1 MCHLYRL
8 DQDRLERH
16 QAEISQG
23 LHPHLEES
31 HQRVVPQVTETNLE
45 PVVAVHQAQ
54 LSLEQEAAHPANL
67 AVVVAVHQRHHQAT
81 VPEHHPDLDP
91 LHRSIKRCRQ
101 MTLLCPQGMGAMMEM
116 VLQRGVVMVLERVEE
131 GVAVTGAEV
140 GPAEAVAVRVAEVVP
155 VPVPVVIPT
164 IHSLHQSRSSKPH
177 EDVHEDIASA
187 D

>member
-1 MCHLYRL
+1 MVARLYRLWKGMCHLYRL
-8 DQDRLERH
+8 DQDPLERH

-23 LHPHLEES
+23 LLPHPEES
-31 HQRVVPQVTETNLE
+31 LQRVVPQVTETNLE
-45 PVVAVHQAQ
+45 PVVAVHQAR

-101 MTLLCPQGMGAMMEM
+101 MMLLCRQGMEVMMEM
-116 VLQRGVVMVLERVEE
+116 VLQRGVVMVLEGVE
-131 GVAVTGAEV
+131 
-140 GPAEAVAVRVAEVVP
+140 EAVAVRVAEVELGTGAVTVELAEVVP

-164 IHSLHQSRSSKPH
+164 IHSLH
-177 EDVHEDIASA
+177 
-187 D
+187 